1 MQKITPFFMF
11 TGRAEEAINFYTSIF
26 EKSEIVNIIRYGP
39 NQAGAE
45 GTVMHATFTLN
56 GQEFMCIDS
65 NIEHGFTF
73 TPALSLYVNCATE
86 AELETL
92 FEKLSSDGQVLM
104 PLDSYPFSAKYAW
117 ISDKFGVSWQL
128 NLSENHPS

>member
-1 MQKITPFFMF
+1 MF